1 MSVRLPTPV
10 RQALGETLIDV
21 ARSAY
26 ATPGRHYHT
35 WQHIQ
40 ACLKEAGAHSF
51 DDPLTVYAAL
61 LFHDALYLAGAKD
74 NEARSAELADQ
85 ELRRHTQVTPAQ
97 IARVRHLILLTASH
111 DSLPGDAS
119 RDDQLLVD
127 IDLGILATPPAIY
140 DQYAANVRLEWLPR
154 VVTKAQYETGRGA
167 FLRRMLAAPRIFHSA
182 EFAARETIARTNIS
196 RELASLSN

>member
-10 RQALGETLIDV
+10 RQTLGEALIDA

-26 ATPGRHYHT
+26 ASPGRHYHT
-35 WQHIQ
+35 WQHVQ
-40 ACLKEAGAHSF
+40 ACLKEAGTFTF

-61 LFHDALYLAGAKD
+61 LFHDAIYLAGAKD
-74 NEARSAELADQ
+74 NEAQSAALADQ
-85 ELRRHTQVTPAQ
+85 QLRLRTQFTPTQ

-111 DSLPGDAS
+111 DSLPADAP

-140 DQYAANVRLEWLPR
+140 DQYATNVRLEWLPR
-154 VVTKAQYETGRGA
+154 VVTKAQYEAGRAA
-167 FLRRMLAAPRIFHSA
+167 FLRRMLAAARIFHSA
-182 EFAARETIARTNIS
+182 EFSARETIARTNIS
-196 RELASLSN
+196 RELATLA